1 MKQYEIKAL
10 DYYGRGIIKEN
21 DKVIFVNNA
30 LVGEIVEINIIKNK
44 KKYMEANVSSY
55 IKQSPL
61 RTQPPCP
68 YYNKCGGCNIMHM
81 PYDEQLK
88 FKENKVKETM
98 YKFKIN
104 TIIKPIIPTK
114 QFNYRN
120 KITLQV
126 ENKIGLYEKQSNKIV
141 EIKKCLLV
149 DEKINKIIKNIKNYN
164 GKQIVIRANNEE
176 ARIVENDLFANKMK
190 NFNLVMSKSSFFQV
204 NSEGMIKLYDKV
216 LEYADVDKNS
226 NVLDLFCGIGT
237 IGIYISPYCKKVLG
251 IEINE
256 QAIENANINKKN
268 NNIENIRFI
277 AGDVEKIIKEIDFQ
291 PNIVIVDPP
300 RSGLDKNCI
309 EKLLNLKVKKIVYV
323 SCDVITLARDLS
335 KLSSVYNVTE
345 ITPVDMFANTYHVEC
360 VSVLHLKNNTI
371 WFFLKLK
378 GWL

>member
-1 MKQYEIKAL
+1 MKQYEIKSL
-10 DYYGRGIIKEN
+10 DYYGRGITKEN

-44 KKYMEANVSSY
+44 KKYMEANVRTY
-55 IKQSPL
+55 IKKSPL
-61 RTQPPCP
+61 RVQPLCS
-68 YYNKCGGCNIMHM
+68 YYDKCGGCNIMHM
-81 PYDEQLK
+81 SYEEQLK
-88 FKENKVKETM
+88 FKENKVKETIQ
-98 YKFKIN
+98 KFKID

-126 ENKIGLYEKQSNKIV
+126 EDKIGLYEKQSNKIV

-149 DEKINKIIKNIKNYN
+149 DEKINEIIKNIKKYN
-164 GKQIVIRANNEE
+164 NNKIVIRANNKE
-176 ARIVENDLFANKMK
+176 AKIVENDLFTNKMK

-204 NSEGMIKLYDKV
+204 NSDGMIKLYDKV
-216 LEYADVDKNS
+216 LEYADVNKNS

-268 NNIENIRFI
+268 NNIKNIRFI

-291 PNIVIVDPP
+291 PDVVIVDPP

-309 EKLLNLKVKKIVYV
+309 EKLLSLKVKKIIYV
-323 SCDVITLARDLS
+323 SCDVMTLARDLS
-335 KLSSVYNVTE
+335 KLSSVYKVLE
-345 ITPVDMFANTYHVEC
+345 ITPVDMFANTYHVES
-360 VSVLHLKNNTI
+360 VSLLQLK
-371 WFFLKLK
+371 K
-378 GWL
+378 

>member
-371 WFFLKLK
+371 
-378 GWL
+378 